1 MGRVA
6 LLGLIELQRSDPK
19 RSAHPIPFAY
29 GSRPHFSIIIGERQP
44 TYATVI
50 PRAVPAK
57 AHSQRVT
64 HALPWAVSQNLD
76 LFQGHHAFRHHAIE
90 RRQECVDLVLTVD
103 NFYHQRQ
110 VLRQTQ
116 NLGRMNE
123 A

>member
-57 AHSQRVT
+57 AHSQRV
-64 HALPWAVSQNLD
+64 S
-76 LFQGHHAFRHHAIE
+76 
-90 RRQECVDLVLTVD
+90 LTRYRGPYRKTLIFSKVTMPSVIMRLSAGK
-103 NFYHQRQ
+103 NVFT
-110 VLRQTQ
+110 LS
-116 NLGRMNE
+116 
-123 A
+123 